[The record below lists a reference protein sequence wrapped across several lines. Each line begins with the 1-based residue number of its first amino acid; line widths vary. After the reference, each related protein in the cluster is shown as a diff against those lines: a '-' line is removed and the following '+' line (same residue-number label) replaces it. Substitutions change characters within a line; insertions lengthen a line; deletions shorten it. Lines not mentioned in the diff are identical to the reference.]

1 DGARREAR
9 SRGVLPPRARAALTV
24 PELPEVETVVRG
36 LAPELVGRR
45 VVAVEVRERRL
56 RGGVAATFAARL
68 RGRTVTGL
76 GRRGKYLVATLDD
89 GRLWLVHLGMT
100 GRLTLSAG
108 DVAAEVHDHVVVRLD
123 DGRLLTYNDARR
135 FGRLA
140 VIAASALA
148 AAPGAGAAITARQT
162 RSAHVRTPATL

>member
-1 DGARREAR
+1 M
-9 SRGVLPPRARAALTV
+9 
-24 PELPEVETVVRG
+24 PELPEVETIVRG
-36 LAPELVGRR
+36 LRAALVARRVAAVHVREPRLRSRLAPEFSGGLEGRR
-45 VVAVEVRERRL
+45 IEAL
-56 RGGVAATFAARL
+56 S
-68 RGRTVTGL
+68 
-76 GRRGKYLVATLDD
+76 RRGKYLVAALDD

-100 GRLTLSAG
+100 GQLTLSAA

-148 AAPGAGAAITARQT
+148 AETGAGVDPLDAAFT
-162 RSAHVRTPATL
+162 